1 MLVITDSGS
10 IRGYGV
16 NTNKVWGIINAHN
29 INPHSLLCQFN
40 MILRFKLLYYVMYM
54 FYWKVIMTSY
64 HIFYNRY
71 IET

>member
-40 MILRFKLLYYVMYM
+40 MILRFKLFILCHVYVLLESYYD
-54 FYWKVIMTSY
+54 I
-64 HIFYNRY
+64 IPY
-71 IET
+71 ILQ